1 MYEVFKFDRLLSD
14 QIIKERFDL
23 SLADPNPMLN
33 VFTEAYFTDG
43 KKTMEP
49 IVKAFQNLKDLLDLS
64 IKEKKAKFHPKEFV
78 RSLKFKELEDA
89 LHAAFGFRNIE
100 IYCSNELYDAKHD
113 TFEIN
118 SLNCY
123 TYPSWRFPIEG
134 LVTDKGFYDKSR
146 SINTSVT
153 ITLGLLRKLSAEE
166 CVGVLLHEIGH
177 NLDPALVDINYVATN
192 VYSKYL
198 TDRQGKITDKEKK
211 ALENE
216 TTGIIEILAILGVG
230 IIAVI
235 AQCIANAI
243 GRAMFDKEK
252 AIAAIKQR
260 LRKDG
265 RFSRQ
270 TNQEAFADN
279 FARMYGFGPALVSA
293 SNKIDKYYEKRR
305 NSRFKKEKDR
315 QRAIANIVQASIGD
329 VHKTDVHRIHS
340 LIREYEADLKD
351 PTIPERVKKDIREDL
366 EEVKKVLESYLKDR
380 TEFENRVNQLILDEL
395 ERADINFEKKKSAEE
410 KVTEEKLRELVKENA
425 DDPAE
430 MMSAMIFEG
439 D

>member
-1 MYEVFKFDRLLSD
+1 MYEAFKFDRLLGE
-14 QIIKERFDL
+14 QLIRERFEL
-23 SLADPNPMLN
+23 SLSEPDPLMNI
-33 VFTEAYFTDG
+33 FTEAYFVDG

-49 IVKAFQNLKDLLDLS
+49 IVKAFSNLKELLDLS
-64 IKEKKAKFHPKEFV
+64 IKEKKTKFDPKQFV
-78 RSLKFKELEDA
+78 QSLKFKELEDA
-89 LHAAFGFRNIE
+89 IQAAFGFRNIE
-100 IYCSNELYDAKHD
+100 VYCSNERYDAKKD

-118 SLNCY
+118 TMNCY
-123 TYPSWRFPIEG
+123 TYPTWRFPIEG

-153 ITLGLLRKLSAEE
+153 ITLGLLRKLTAEE

-177 NLDPALVDINYVATN
+177 NLDPALVDIKYIATN

-198 TDRQGKITDKEKK
+198 TDRKGKITDKEKK
-211 ALENE
+211 AVEREKL
-216 TTGIIEILAILGVG
+216 GFIEILLILGVG

-235 AQCIANAI
+235 AQCISDAI
-243 GRAMFDKEK
+243 GRAIFNKEK
-252 AIAAIKQR
+252 AIEAIKQR

-265 RFSRQ
+265 QFSRQ

-315 QRAIANIVQASIGD
+315 QRAIANIVQASISD

-366 EEVKKVLESYLKDR
+366 DEVKKVLESYLKDR

-395 ERADINFEKKKSAEE
+395 ERADIKFEQKKSAEE
-410 KVTEEKLRELVKENA
+410 KSTEKKLEQLVKESGPI
-425 DDPAE
+425 D
-430 MMSAMIFEG
+430 MMLTVISE
-439 D
+439 DN

>member
-14 QIIKERFDL
+14 QLIRERFDL
-23 SLADPNPMLN
+23 SLTESDPLTNI
-33 VFTEAYFTDG
+33 FTEAYFVSG

-49 IVKAFQNLKDLLDLS
+49 IVKAFSNLKELLDLS
-64 IKEKKAKFHPKEFV
+64 IKEKKTKFDPKQFV

-89 LHAAFGFRNIE
+89 IQGAFGFRNIE
-100 IYCSNELYDAKHD
+100 IYCSNERYDAEKD

-118 SLNCY
+118 SMNCY

-153 ITLGLLRKLSAEE
+153 ITLGLLRKLTAEE

-177 NLDPALVDINYVATN
+177 NLDPALIDIKYIATN

-198 TDRQGKITDKEKK
+198 TDRKSTITDKEKK
-211 ALENE
+211 A
-216 TTGIIEILAILGVG
+216 IEREKLGFIEVLIVVGVG
-230 IIAVI
+230 IIAAIV
-235 AQCIANAI
+235 QSIANAI
-243 GRAMFDKEK
+243 GRTKFDKEK

-265 RFSRQ
+265 QFSRQ

-279 FARMYGFGPALVSA
+279 FARMYGFGPALTSA

-305 NSRFKKEKDR
+305 NSRFEKEKDR
-315 QRAIANIVQASIGD
+315 QRAIANIVQASLGD
-329 VHKTDVHRIHS
+329 VHKTDIHRIHS

-351 PTIPERVKKDIREDL
+351 PTIPERIKKDIREDL
-366 EEVKKVLESYLKDR
+366 DEVKKVLESYLKDR
-380 TEFENRVNQLILDEL
+380 SEFENRVNQLILDEL
-395 ERADINFEKKKSAEE
+395 ERELTSTSSRKSP
-410 KVTEEKLRELVKENA
+410 LRRRALRRSWRNW
-425 DDPAE
+425 
-430 MMSAMIFEG
+430 
-439 D
+439 